1 MGIVEKIKEIEA
13 EMARTQKNKATEYH
27 LGVLKARLAKLRSEV
42 LLLDPTSGS
51 GGGGKGD
58 GFEVARVGDARVALI
73 GFPSV
78 GKSSLLNHLTDTKSE
93 EAAYEFTTLTCIPGN
108 VYYKGC
114 RIQLLD
120 LPGIIEGAAYGRG
133 RGRQVIAVA
142 KSADLILMVLDAGKE
157 EEKNHRE
164 ILERELETVGLRLNK
179 EPPRIYFK
187 VKNAGGIK
195 FNATVKLTRMG
206 DDPYDTVYKILHEY
220 RIHNAEVIF
229 RDDYGVDEFIDVV
242 EGNRKYVK
250 CLYVYNKIDT
260 VCIEDV
266 DHLARLPYSTVCS
279 IRMNLNVETVL
290 ELIWEYMGLLRIYTK
305 KRAEPPSFD
314 EPVVLSKYR
323 NGLTVEGAVSQ
334 ISLEL
339 LEKFN
344 YALVW
349 GTSTKYSPQHC
360 GLAHILED
368 EDVIQIV
375 KKTVTQEKH
384 DKNYA
389 QQCQAVYDKY
399 KKKKKAA
406 KGG

>member
-1 MGIVEKIKEIEA
+1 
-13 EMARTQKNKATEYH
+13 
-27 LGVLKARLAKLRSEV
+27 
-42 LLLDPTSGS
+42 
-51 GGGGKGD
+51 
-58 GFEVARVGDARVALI
+58 
-73 GFPSV
+73 
-78 GKSSLLNHLTDTKSE
+78 
-93 EAAYEFTTLTCIPGN
+93 
-108 VYYKGC
+108 
-114 RIQLLD
+114 
-120 LPGIIEGAAYGRG
+120 
-133 RGRQVIAVA
+133 
-142 KSADLILMVLDAGKE
+142 
-157 EEKNHRE
+157 
-164 ILERELETVGLRLNK
+164 
-179 EPPRIYFK
+179 
-187 VKNAGGIK
+187 
-195 FNATVKLTRMG
+195 
-206 DDPYDTVYKILHEY
+206 
-220 RIHNAEVIF
+220 
-229 RDDYGVDEFIDVV
+229 
-242 EGNRKYVK
+242 
-250 CLYVYNKIDT
+250 
-260 VCIEDV
+260 
-266 DHLARLPYSTVCS
+266 
-279 IRMNLNVETVL
+279 MNLNVETVL
-290 ELIWEYMGLLRIYTK
+290 ELILKYTGSLQIYTK

-339 LEKFN
+339 LDKFN

>member
-1 MGIVEKIKEIEA
+1 M
-13 EMARTQKNKATEYH
+13 
-27 LGVLKARLAKLRSEV
+27 
-42 LLLDPTSGS
+42 
-51 GGGGKGD
+51 
-58 GFEVARVGDARVALI
+58 
-73 GFPSV
+73 
-78 GKSSLLNHLTDTKSE
+78 
-93 EAAYEFTTLTCIPGN
+93 
-108 VYYKGC
+108 
-114 RIQLLD
+114 
-120 LPGIIEGAAYGRG
+120 
-133 RGRQVIAVA
+133 
-142 KSADLILMVLDAGKE
+142 
-157 EEKNHRE
+157 
-164 ILERELETVGLRLNK
+164 
-179 EPPRIYFK
+179 
-187 VKNAGGIK
+187 
-195 FNATVKLTRMG
+195 
-206 DDPYDTVYKILHEY
+206 
-220 RIHNAEVIF
+220 
-229 RDDYGVDEFIDVV
+229 
-242 EGNRKYVK
+242 
-250 CLYVYNKIDT
+250 
-260 VCIEDV
+260 